1 MITKKDFVKICS
13 LPQYG
18 LIPNGDKTS
27 FYCNNYIHA
36 VNQVTKYDTLNQ
48 ILNQKVHKVIV
59 YSECY
64 CLQENK
70 VETRNTVTEVTT
82 KNQLIRSLDKFLQ
95 NYKLALIEFKKS
107 VIEKDFK

>member
-1 MITKKDFVKICS
+1 MITKSEFIKICS

-18 LIPNGDKTS
+18 LIPNDNKTS

-36 VNQVTKYDTLNQ
+36 VNQVTKYDM
-48 ILNQKVHKVIV
+48 LNQKVHKVIV

-64 CLQENK
+64 CFNGK

-82 KNQLIRSLDKFLQ
+82 KDQLIRTLDKYLQ

>member
-1 MITKKDFVKICS
+1 MITKSDFIKICS

-18 LIPNGDKTS
+18 LIPNDDKTS

-36 VNQVTKYDTLNQ
+36 VNQVTKYDRFNNKT
-48 ILNQKVHKVIV
+48 IV

-64 CLQENK
+64 CHFENK
-70 VETRNTVTEVTT
+70 VETKNIITHVTS
-82 KNQLIRSLDKFLQ
+82 KDQLIRSLDKYLQ
-95 NYKLALIEFKKS
+95 NYKRALIEFKKS

>member
-1 MITKKDFVKICS
+1 MITKSDFIKICS

-18 LIPNGDKTS
+18 LIPNDDKTS

-36 VNQVTKYDTLNQ
+36 VNQVIKYDMLNQ
-48 ILNQKVHKVIV
+48 KVIV

-70 VETRNTVTEVTT
+70 VETRNSITYVTS
-82 KNQLIRSLDKFLQ
+82 KDQLIRSLDKFLQ
-95 NYKLALIEFKKS
+95 NYKSALIEFKKS
-107 VIEKDFK
+107 AIEKDFK

>member
-1 MITKKDFVKICS
+1 MITKSDFIEICS

-18 LIPNGDKTS
+18 LIPNDDKTS

-36 VNQVTKYDTLNQ
+36 VNQVTKYENYYR
-48 ILNQKVHKVIV
+48 IIV

-64 CLQENK
+64 CHSENK
-70 VETRNTVTEVTT
+70 VETKNIITYVTS
-82 KNQLIRSLDKFLQ
+82 KNQLIHTLDKYLQ